1 GQGADR
7 GAALRG
13 GARGRVP
20 RERDAAPGPEGG
32 LAHPGTTR
40 AARIERAGGAVTQ
53 VLVAVATY
61 EAVVR
66 TGADGKDPGWQQ
78 NHTGQDD
85 SYRLTRTRYLHASQ
99 VLQRCAAVRPCLHHL
114 PEPSHLNSRR
124 PVYGRVFLVVSL
136 HRSRI
141 PLRARRERQELEGA
155 VR

>member
-1 GQGADR
+1 PSGQGADR

-85 SYRLTRTRYLHASQ
+85 SYRLTRTRYLHASRGPSAI
-99 VLQRCAAVRPCLHHL
+99 RCRSAL
-114 PEPSHLNSRR
+114 PYTIFPS
-124 PVYGRVFLVVSL
+124 RVISIRGALYMDGSSWSSHCTARVSPSGL
-136 HRSRI
+136 GGSARSS
-141 PLRARRERQELEGA
+141 
-155 VR
+155 